1 MCVPAGQGKSAVAV
15 CAARRLWTR
24 GSLPGGAYHVDLRG
38 ADCRAELAARFAA
51 ALGVPPPPAQQQVGA
66 AWERPCWERE

>member
-1 MCVPAGQGKSAVAV
+1 MCDPAGQGKSAVAV

-24 GSLPGGAYHVDLRG
+24 GSLPGGAYYVDLQG
-38 ADCRAELAARFAA
+38 DDCRAELAARFAA

-66 AWERPCWERE
+66 VWKRSCKTR